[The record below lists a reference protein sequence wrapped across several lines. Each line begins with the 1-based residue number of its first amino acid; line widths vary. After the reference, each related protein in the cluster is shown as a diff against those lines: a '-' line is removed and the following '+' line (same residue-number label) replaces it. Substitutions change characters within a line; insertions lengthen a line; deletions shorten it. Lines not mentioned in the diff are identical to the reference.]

1 MAYNTNWDRWTLAS
15 IAAFLHATFRDDNS
29 VNWSVYVL
37 GADLGEETDY
47 VDPSKSARLAAN
59 VTTVKRQVAMSEY
72 WLDVNVTLIL
82 TTTQSTSDAFN
93 HSRSVGI
100 LESKIPTCLPL
111 IKKGDTLTDEVF
123 CTLVLESPLKPVTY
137 PSVGQT
143 TRVTQTVYELDYKGQ
158 IDGTN

>member
-1 MAYNTNWDRWTLAS
+1 MAYNSNWDRWTLAS

-59 VTTVKRQVAMSEY
+59 VITVKRQVTKSEF
-72 WLDVNVTLIL
+72 WLDVDVTLIL
-82 TTTQSTSDAFN
+82 TTTQSAGDAFN
-93 HSRSVGI
+93 HSRSVGV
-100 LESKIPTCLPL
+100 LESKIPSCLPL
-111 IKKGDTLTDEVF
+111 LKKGDSDEEF
-123 CTLVLESPLKPVTY
+123 CSLVLESPLKPVTY

-143 TRVTQTVYELDYKGQ
+143 TRVSQTVYELAYKGQ
-158 IDGTN
+158 IDGTD